1 MFAMI
6 KNLKILLP
14 TLLLSLT
21 TFSQKDTSKICFD
34 YKIAQKIAVDLVK
47 GDAAIEELG
56 KTQKLVTQLNEKI
69 VEKDSII
76 SDYKAK
82 DSVCIE
88 QNKTHYDIQL
98 KQTNIITGLEK
109 DVTNLTNQNNNL
121 KKGLKWVSGGFLGS
135 LVALITLL
143 SIK

>member
-1 MFAMI
+1 MI

-14 TLLLSLT
+14 ILLLSST
-21 TFSQKDTSKICFD
+21 TFSQKDNSKICFD
-34 YKIAQKIAVDLVK
+34 YKTAQKIALDIVK

-76 SDYKAK
+76 SDYKVK
-82 DSVCIE
+82 DSVCVE
-88 QNKTHYDIQL
+88 QNKTHYNIQL

-109 DVTNLTNQNNNL
+109 DVTTLTTQNNNL
-121 KKGLKWVSGGFLGS
+121 KKGLKWLGGGFLGS
-135 LVALITLL
+135 LTALLILL

>member
-1 MFAMI
+1 MI
-6 KNLKILLP
+6 KNLKILIIL
-14 TLLLSLT
+14 LLLSST
-21 TFSQKDTSKICFD
+21 TFSQKDTSKVCFD
-34 YKIAQKIAVDLVK
+34 YKTAQKIAVDLVK

-76 SDYKAK
+76 FDYKTK

-88 QNKTHYDIQL
+88 QNKTHYDIQS

-109 DVTNLTNQNNNL
+109 DVTTLTTQNNNL
-121 KKGLKWVSGGFLGS
+121 KKGVKWLGGGFLGT
-135 LVALITLL
+135 LVALLTL
-143 SIK
+143 SFVK

>member
-1 MFAMI
+1 MI

-21 TFSQKDTSKICFD
+21 TFSQKDTCKICFD
-34 YKIAQKIAVDLVK
+34 YKTAQKIAVDLVK

-76 SDYKAK
+76 SDYKVK
-82 DSVCIE
+82 DSVCIQ

-109 DVTNLTNQNNNL
+109 DVTTLTTQNNNL

-135 LVALITLL
+135 LTALLILL